1 MQFFISNTSERVQY
15 HISTSGVAPLGGV
28 GGVRL
33 RLSQVLATV
42 VPPPWLAPKPARFP
56 VWRWSLARISRRT
69 ALGVFG
75 APLYLAMSQEA
86 GAARARIPLNG
97 VWRWKPEGAGTWSS
111 IAIPESWPRSVQAI
125 AAAYER
131 EVTIPAAWS
140 GRRITLSADCI
151 NSYAAAYVDGAKAGE
166 MRYPAGEVDLTPW
179 LRPGHTHLLSMQVI
193 AMPLKA
199 VMLSYS
205 DSASAK
211 TVEGTVARRGITGDV
226 CLNAMPAGPRISGVA
241 VETSVRKW
249 EITVEAELSGLD
261 ARTPYRLIARI
272 YDGRRLVKEFA
283 GAGQRFSEAWRPEK
297 LWDIHTPQNQCDLS
311 LTLADANGAELDT
324 AFPVRFGFRE
334 LWIDGRDFRLNGS
347 RICLSATPLDNAQT
361 SVASAGYEATRA
373 TLQRFKSFGVN
384 FVYTHNYG
392 CEPGTHYSFEEVLR
406 AADDEGIL
414 LAFSQPHFGQ
424 YDWTAADADTANG
437 YAQHAAFYVRVAR
450 NHPSVVF
457 YSTSHNG
464 AGYSEDMN
472 PDLIDGVNEPREQWS
487 ARGAERARRAEA
499 IIRRLDGSRIVYH
512 HAGGNLNAMYTVNFY
527 GNWIPPQEMDEWFEH
542 WATAG
547 VKPLFTC
554 EYSVPFLW
562 DWSMYRGWYKGKREF
577 GSAVV
582 PWEFHVA
589 EWDSQFLGD
598 RAYRITE
605 AERANLRWEAEQFR
619 KGSERVAARGL
630 PVQPQ
635 LARVRGPDCG
645 LCRARSSRTGAL
657 SGRGDFRPT
666 EHRGT
671 SRTTGRKRESDRRG
685 RGPAPVQH
693 AAVGVHRRKAGGL
706 HQQGPQLPAGREGG
720 KAAHGH
726 QQLARERHG
735 KLRLAVR
742 RRVVN
747 RQREQ

>member
-1 MQFFISNTSERVQY
+1 MELGR
-15 HISTSGVAPLGGV
+15 HSGK
-28 GGVRL
+28 
-33 RLSQVLATV
+33 LA
-42 VPPPWLAPKPARFP
+42 KKR
-56 VWRWSLARISRRT
+56 
-69 ALGVFG
+69 
-75 APLYLAMSQEA
+75 
-86 GAARARIPLNG
+86 
-97 VWRWKPEGAGTWSS
+97 
-111 IAIPESWPRSVQAI
+111 QAI

-131 EVTIPAAWS
+131 EVAIPAAWS

-151 NSYAAAYVDGAKAGE
+151 SSYAAVHVDGSKAGE
-166 MRYPAGEVDLTPW
+166 MRYPAGEVDLTQW
-179 LRPGHTHLLSMQVI
+179 VRPGHTHLLSMQVI

-211 TVEGTVARRGITGDV
+211 TVEGTVERRGITGDV
-226 CLNAMPAGPRISGVA
+226 RLNAMPAGPRVSGVA

-283 GAGQRFSEAWRPEK
+283 GAGRRFTEAWRPEK

-347 RICLSATPLDNAQT
+347 RICLSSTPLDNAQT

-457 YSTSHNG
+457 YST
-464 AGYSEDMN
+464 AK
-472 PDLIDGVNEPREQWS
+472 R
-487 ARGAERARRAEA
+487 
-499 IIRRLDGSRIVYH
+499 RRLR
-512 HAGGNLNAMYTVNFY
+512 
-527 GNWIPPQEMDEWFEH
+527 
-542 WATAG
+542 
-547 VKPLFTC
+547 
-554 EYSVPFLW
+554 
-562 DWSMYRGWYKGKREF
+562 
-577 GSAVV
+577 
-582 PWEFHVA
+582 
-589 EWDSQFLGD
+589 
-598 RAYRITE
+598 
-605 AERANLRWEAEQFR
+605 
-619 KGSERVAARGL
+619 
-630 PVQPQ
+630 
-635 LARVRGPDCG
+635 
-645 LCRARSSRTGAL
+645 
-657 SGRGDFRPT
+657 
-666 EHRGT
+666 
-671 SRTTGRKRESDRRG
+671 
-685 RGPAPVQH
+685 
-693 AAVGVHRRKAGGL
+693 
-706 HQQGPQLPAGREGG
+706 
-720 KAAHGH
+720 
-726 QQLARERHG
+726 
-735 KLRLAVR
+735 
-742 RRVVN
+742 
-747 RQREQ
+747 